1 MLATTST
8 AQRYEP
14 NRRRAVLATKFQ
26 ANGGGAKACTV
37 ELAKSQN
44 GRANK
49 TTVQKTPE
57 ISFGLHYQENLS
69 ENPWCAVIGIEVAA
83 LPPRKWIFSQILL
96 PVAPETDFQLLYIG
110 PFTTKFPD
118 SIPVLPILF
127 SIAFFLSLRPYTV
140 ARRAVYPKGDF
151 LYYNYTVCQK
161 SKFTL
166 STKIYKG

>member
-1 MLATTST
+1 MCEFYHNKTQRPTPPWSPGLLATTST

-83 LPPRKWIFSQILL
+83 LPPRKWIFSHIFL
-96 PVAPETDFQLLYIG
+96 PVTPKTDFRLLCIKNIVKTNFM
-110 PFTTKFPD
+110 P
-118 SIPVLPILF
+118 
-127 SIAFFLSLRPYTV
+127 
-140 ARRAVYPKGDF
+140 
-151 LYYNYTVCQK
+151 
-161 SKFTL
+161 
-166 STKIYKG
+166 